1 MVRETCGVFAMPRS
15 LIKRQAGLRLI
26 VVARGRYRSS
36 DHVILSSQYHPSV
49 LGSILGIP
57 GSQGGFAGLCADEAR
72 LRNLYS
78 CTAPLIDPKRSFR
91 EG

>member
-1 MVRETCGVFAMPRS
+1 M
-15 LIKRQAGLRLI
+15 
-26 VVARGRYRSS
+26 
-36 DHVILSSQYHPSV
+36 ILSSQYHPSV

-57 GSQGGFAGLCADEAR
+57 GSHGGFAGLCADEAR

-78 CTAPLIDPKRSFR
+78 CTASLIDPKRLFR

>member
-1 MVRETCGVFAMPRS
+1 
-15 LIKRQAGLRLI
+15 
-26 VVARGRYRSS
+26 
-36 DHVILSSQYHPSV
+36 VILSSQYHPSV

-78 CTAPLIDPKRSFR
+78 CTASLIDPKRSFR